1 MTFDKEKANSWIE
14 DGKSIASI
22 HEKLDNKAAG
32 IHGSDAFLYTYN
44 AAYNNATPSALKESY
59 DLLYKMKKNLPRTPK
74 DYQTILSD
82 YVGNGRILFVNNG
95 IPSDLIPYLQ
105 SKMRNTQAEEA
116 ERRRREQ
123 ERQRLQQEEAERKRR
138 QDEQRRRQ
146 QQQEEQQRRQR
157 QQQQEEEQRRQEQE
171 HRRRA
176 QEIRESEA
184 RKHKFR
190 TGCIVVFVVLVVLP
204 VVLNFVV
211 GGIEHNNRKKK
222 RQQTERVEPAQ
233 NTSTT
238 QTNSTNRTSQTTA
251 KPTTASTNEAKPAQA
266 QPTVDRAALEKVMPD
281 LRKQFSAANGK
292 STAQSCAEYGDV
304 EGLQYINGLLK
315 KAERAAPGDSEVKGY
330 RRTFNYILKQHN
342 IKL

>member
-14 DGKSIASI
+14 DGKIIASI

-44 AAYNNATPSALKESY
+44 AAYNNATPPALKESY

-95 IPSDLIPYLQ
+95 IPSDLIAYLQ

-138 QDEQRRRQ
+138 QEEQRRRQ
-146 QQQEEQQRRQR
+146 QQQEEQQRRQW
-157 QQQQEEEQRRQEQE
+157 QQQQEEQRRRQQQADEE

-176 QEIRESEA
+176 Q
-184 RKHKFR
+184 
-190 TGCIVVFVVLVVLP
+190 
-204 VVLNFVV
+204 
-211 GGIEHNNRKKK
+211 
-222 RQQTERVEPAQ
+222 
-233 NTSTT
+233 
-238 QTNSTNRTSQTTA
+238 
-251 KPTTASTNEAKPAQA
+251 
-266 QPTVDRAALEKVMPD
+266 
-281 LRKQFSAANGK
+281 
-292 STAQSCAEYGDV
+292 
-304 EGLQYINGLLK
+304 
-315 KAERAAPGDSEVKGY
+315 AEREKRLIARLRELGFEVCSTSLSGA
-330 RRTFNYILKQHN
+330 
-342 IKL
+342 